1 MNALFK
7 CQFEYCP
14 LISMFYGYIDK
25 NQTNKLRERCVRIIY
40 CDKYLSNEELLK
52 NDSYFRYITKTK
64 VVKELSPET

>member
-14 LISMFYGYIDK
+14 LISMFYGYIDNNN

-40 CDKYLSNEELLK
+40 CDKYLSYEELLK
-52 NDSYFRYITKTK
+52 ND
-64 VVKELSPET
+64 

>member
-14 LISMFYGYIDK
+14 LISMFYGYIDN

-40 CDKYLSNEELLK
+40 CDKYLSYEELLK
-52 NDSYFRYITKTK
+52 ND
-64 VVKELSPET
+64 